1 MCVSTHVYLAM
12 VCVLLSE
19 GAGVDLNVS
28 LSLYEALHVY
38 VMGKNRAPKWKG
50 ISLPSLSFFICK
62 MGTVMVPNW

>member
-1 MCVSTHVYLAM
+1 MCVSTHEYLAV

-38 VMGKNRAPKWKG
+38 VMWENRAPKWKG
-50 ISLPSLSFFICK
+50 ISLPSLSFLICK
-62 MGTVMVPNW
+62 MGAIMVPNW

>member
-1 MCVSTHVYLAM
+1 MCVSTHVYLAV

-38 VMGKNRAPKWKG
+38 VMWENRAA
-50 ISLPSLSFFICK
+50 
-62 MGTVMVPNW
+62 